1 MRAAP
6 SGAVSTGHR
15 RLNSR
20 NRLFHCGFYS
30 QVGRIYQ
37 DSICRHFGRGV
48 FARLVPLIANAQ
60 LLDHR
65 FKGEVASLTAKF
77 LPASRTAHFHAGVY
91 PELRICFRRDDRS
104 DIPAIEQ
111 GTQRLGCK
119 SPLQFE
125 ESLANFR
132 NRRHHACCLAGLSCA
147 KVGLVEIGK
156 IQAAGNRCD
165 AICIIQCN
173 PGTHRGNTGRA
184 VQSPRIHVRQAVM
197 GR

>member
-48 FARLVPLIANAQ
+48 LARLVSLVANAQ

-65 FKGEVASLTAKF
+65 FEGDIASLPTKL
-77 LPASRTAHFHAGVY
+77 LPAPRTAHFHTGIH
-91 PELRICFRRDDRS
+91 PELRIRFRRNDRP
-104 DIPAIEQ
+104 DIPTVKQ
-111 GTQRLGCK
+111 GTYRLGCK
-119 SPLQFE
+119 SPLQFKK
-125 ESLANFR
+125 SPAHFG
-132 NRRHHACCLAGLSCA
+132 NRRYHARCLASLSCA
-147 KVGLVEIGK
+147 EVGLVEIGK
-156 IQAAGNRCD
+156 IQAAGNHGD
-165 AICIIQCN
+165 AVCIIQLN
-173 PGTHRGNTGRA
+173 PGAHRGNTGCA
-184 VQSPRIHVRQAVM
+184 VQSPCIHVRQAVM
-197 GR
+197 G